1 MRTLVYKKIQN
12 QKKYKN
18 EQNHGWQD
26 RHTKNYGNT
35 LAFTGQC
42 NFLVYSNEQEW
53 FPIGEGFFVYF
64 RLYNDLILS
73 CLFHLKMADF
83 HC

>member
-26 RHTKNYGNT
+26 RRTKNYDNT

-53 FPIGEGFFVYF
+53 FPIREGFFVYF
-64 RLYNDLILS
+64 QLYNDLILS
-73 CLFHLKMADF
+73 ASFTLEMADF